1 MDLPDPVHPT
11 PYIYVRGGRGGRGS
25 QCTPSWTGYGRGMDG
40 VDGVGLE
47 LIFLGGV
54 SRWHEGIERAHQR
67 VRVSLPWAALA

>member
-25 QCTPSWTGYGRGMDG
+25 QCTPSRTGYGRGVDG

-54 SRWHEGIERAHQR
+54 S
-67 VRVSLPWAALA
+67 